1 MCGGGKR
8 NLLCPVDLSTQPEG
22 TLPDLQVAAQL
33 PSSPIFNFYTI
44 FLTVQSSAEAAR
56 FLTSRQRRTD
66 DSSPPFFLAVGFHKP
81 HVPFKFPKKYLELF
95 PLEKV
100 TINLTKQLFPLL
112 STHFLRYPCLP
123 TRRSHHLCL
132 TLPGLRSGS
141 KLLENNSSQKF

>member
-33 PSSPIFNFYTI
+33 PSFPIFNFYTI

-66 DSSPPFFLAVGFHKP
+66 DSSSPFFLAVGFHKP

-100 TINLTKQLFPLL
+100 IITLTEQF
-112 STHFLRYPCLP
+112 LP
-123 TRRSHHLCL
+123 TNYSFFKIPMPSNPRKPALMPDIAWAPFR
-132 TLPGLRSGS
+132 
-141 KLLENNSSQKF
+141 